1 MSFDNF
7 LLGTEL
13 GYTQTVSVQLSKL
26 LHKVN
31 ISKILVQVG
40 LSKSAIK
47 ILCRN
52 NLSVDIC

>member
-1 MSFDNF
+1 MSLDNF
-7 LLGTEL
+7 QLGTEL
-13 GYTQTVSVQLSKL
+13 GYAQTVSLQLSKL
-26 LHKVN
+26 LHKVS